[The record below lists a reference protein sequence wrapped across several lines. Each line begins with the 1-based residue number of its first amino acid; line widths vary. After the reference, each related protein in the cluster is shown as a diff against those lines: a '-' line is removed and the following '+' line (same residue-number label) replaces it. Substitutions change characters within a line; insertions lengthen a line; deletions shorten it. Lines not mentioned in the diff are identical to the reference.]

1 MRNFAKIL
9 LAALVAVIGFVQTG
23 CAPEPVAKKFSL
35 QFTGY
40 GPGYVSVNVTV
51 PGPTTIAY
59 MISEVPDRKS
69 VV

>member
-40 GPGYVSVNVTV
+40 GPGYVSRGAS
-51 PGPTTIAY
+51 P
-59 MISEVPDRKS
+59 
-69 VV
+69 